1 MIKLFV
7 SDMDGT
13 LLNENHVVS
22 DRTAKAVK
30 KLQASGVEF
39 MIATGRGYHSA
50 QVLTTAQAIECR
62 MINLNGA
69 SIHDIDGTL
78 TDSNPL
84 LASSVKEMIEFL
96 DYNDIDY
103 AVTTLDNYY
112 ISDFDS
118 FVERISKFMNLN
130 KDADS
135 NSLSTTEDILDDDV
149 TNAQLTAHY
158 GDIQP
163 IKNLTLTDENPALKM
178 MVFSHIKDE
187 LDAFRQQFTPFED
200 LDLTSSA
207 ADNIEITHSN
217 AQKGL
222 AVEAYVKSKGYTMD
236 EVITIGDSLND
247 RSMLQM
253 AKHSYAMENAPDH
266 IKAMAKNIAP
276 ANYNEGVTKVI
287 EQLLL
292 GQLSL
297 EN

>member
-13 LLNENHVVS
+13 LLNENHVIS

-30 KLQASGVEF
+30 ELQASGVEF
-39 MIATGRGYHSA
+39 MIATGRGYNSA
-50 QVLTTAQAIECR
+50 QVLTTAQGIECR

-84 LASSVKEMIEFL
+84 SSSTVQEIIEFL
-96 DYNDIDY
+96 NHHDIDY
-103 AVTTLDNYY
+103 AITTLNNYF

-118 FVERISKFMNLN
+118 FVERISKFMNF
-130 KDADS
+130 DEEAES
-135 NSLSTTEDILDDDV
+135 NSTSSSKEVLDDDV

-163 IKNLTLTDENPALKM
+163 LKNLELTDENPALKM
-178 MVFSHIKDE
+178 MVFSHDMNE
-187 LDAFRQQFTPFED
+187 LDAFRKQFNAYED

-207 ADNIEITHSN
+207 ADNIEITHIN

-222 AVEAYVKSKGYTMD
+222 AVEAYAKSQGYTMD
-236 EVITIGDSLND
+236 EVATIGDSLND

-253 AKHSYAMENAPDH
+253 AKYSYAMENAPEH
-266 IKAMAKNIAP
+266 IKKMAKYIAP

-287 EQLLL
+287 EQILTS
-292 GQLSL
+292 Q
-297 EN
+297 

>member
-22 DRTAKAVK
+22 DQTAKAVK
-30 KLQASGVEF
+30 ELQASGVEF
-39 MIATGRGYHSA
+39 MIATGRGHHSA
-50 QVLTTAQAIECR
+50 SVLTQAQEIKCR

-69 SIHDIDGTL
+69 AIHDLDGSL

-84 LASSVKEMIEFL
+84 LSASVRKIIEYL
-96 DYNDIDY
+96 DQYDIDY

-118 FVERISKFMNLN
+118 FVERISKFMTTDH
-130 KDADS
+130 DADS
-135 NSLSTTEDILDDDV
+135 TAEDILNDDV
-149 TNAQLTAHY
+149 TNAQLVAHY
-158 GDIQP
+158 GDIKSIQE
-163 IKNLTLTDENPALKM
+163 LDLTDEDPALKM
-178 MVFSHIKDE
+178 MVFSRDKSE
-187 LDAFRQQFTPFED
+187 LDQFREQFATYDD

-207 ADNIEITHSN
+207 ADNIEITHRN

-222 AVEAYVKSKGYTMD
+222 AVEAYVKANGYTMD

-247 RSMLQM
+247 RSMLKM

-266 IKAMAKNIAP
+266 IKVMANNLAP
-276 ANYNEGVTKVI
+276 ANYNEGVAKVI
-287 EQLLL
+287 EQLLHD
-292 GQLSL
+292 QPTI
-297 EN
+297 NA